1 MALVVGR
8 ARTDELLS
16 SGLRQRRDGTV
27 QAFPGQ
33 RRLQWFRP
41 ILLLS
46 SRRVLAGD
54 YLRRGVAEFVG
65 TFALIFVGA
74 GAVIY
79 GDLAGTALANGLV
92 IAVMVTSVGM
102 ISGGFFN
109 PAITIAFALTRR
121 ISVTLAAWYL
131 LVQLGAAALAA
142 LLLKWVIPAP
152 IQTPTHLGAPGLL
165 SSASNGHVSA
175 GQGVAIEAV
184 LTFFLVWVVF
194 ATVVDARNNFKQVA
208 GLAIGLTITLDVLMG
223 FGLTGAA
230 VNPARAFGPQLVANH
245 WSHFWVWYVGPI
257 AGGAIAALLYEGL
270 YLTPAGPKPLEQ
282 GAGDSAPGTAALD

>member
-1 MALVVGR
+1 M
-8 ARTDELLS
+8 
-16 SGLRQRRDGTV
+16 
-27 QAFPGQ
+27 
-33 RRLQWFRP
+33 
-41 ILLLS
+41 
-46 SRRVLAGD
+46 LAGD

-79 GDLAGTALANGLV
+79 GDLVGTALANGLV

-121 ISVTLAAWYL
+121 ISITLAAWYL
-131 LVQLGAAALAA
+131 LIQLGAAALAA

-175 GQGVAIEAV
+175 GQGVRSGGSHV
-184 LTFFLVWVVF
+184 LPSGWCLQTSSTR
-194 ATVVDARNNFKQVA
+194 ATLQADRRARDR
-208 GLAIGLTITLDVLMG
+208 LTITLDVLMG
-223 FGLTGAA
+223 SALTGAA
-230 VNPARAFGPQLVANH
+230 MNPARAFGPQLVGNH
-245 WSHFWVWYVGPI
+245 CHHFWVWYVVPI
-257 AGGAIAALLYEGL
+257 AGGAIAALIYEAL
-270 YLTPAGPKPLEQ
+270 YLAPPRPARASPAPDATE
-282 GAGDSAPGTAALD
+282 SASGTAALD